1 MIKIYLTNLGKYNE
15 GYLVGKWVELPA
27 TDEEL
32 EAAKKEIGINQF
44 YEEWFITDYESDIE
58 GLEVNE
64 YASISELN
72 ELAEELE
79 QLDEFYLQIV
89 GGLLM
94 NGQSLREAIDNIDN
108 CYIYFDC
115 SDMSD
120 VARAYVEETG
130 MFEGVPENI
139 TDYFDYAALGRD
151 LSFTA
156 TYIFLSCG
164 NCIEICL

>member
-1 MIKIYLTNLGKYNE
+1 MLKIYLTNLGKYNE
-15 GYLVGKWVELPA
+15 GYLIGKWVELPA

-89 GGLLM
+89 GGLLLA
-94 NGQSLREAIDNIDN
+94 GHSLRVAIDKIDD
-108 CYIYFDC
+108 CLIYFDC
-115 SDMSD
+115 SDMED

-130 MFEGVPENI
+130 LLENI
-139 TDYFDYAALGRD
+139 PNNIANYFDFEALGRD
-151 LSFTA
+151 MSFEA

-164 NCIEICL
+164 NCIEIYC